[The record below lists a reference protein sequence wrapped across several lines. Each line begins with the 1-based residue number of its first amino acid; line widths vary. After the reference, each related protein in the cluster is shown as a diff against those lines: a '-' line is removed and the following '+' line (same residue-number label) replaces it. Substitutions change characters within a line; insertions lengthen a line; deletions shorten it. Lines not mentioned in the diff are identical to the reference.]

1 MKKHHPFGWIH
12 VTDDNLYHNII
23 MLAPE
28 QGCHEAYIRI
38 GNCTV
43 RGLEETFRIATFAD
57 GQPFGVKIEE
67 V

>member
-1 MKKHHPFGWIH
+1 
-12 VTDDNLYHNII
+12 

-57 GQPFGVKIEE
+57 GQPFGVKIKE
-67 V
+67 VAYEYKRHQVQG

>member
-1 MKKHHPFGWIH
+1 
-12 VTDDNLYHNII
+12 

-28 QGCHEAYIRI
+28 QGSHEAYIRI

-57 GQPFGVKIEE
+57 GQPFGVKEE
-67 V
+67 E